1 MAFFKEKTAPAPVPV
16 EALEQFLTFL
26 LGGEMF
32 AINILSIKEI
42 IEYQPLTEVPL
53 MPDFIR
59 GVMNLRGAVVPVI
72 DLAARFQRPV
82 TEVGRRTCIVILE
95 ICHEDR
101 VQDVGIVVD
110 AVSEVI
116 ELKASQIEPP
126 PAFGAKVRTDFIQGM
141 FRAETRFV
149 IILNIGSVLSLEE
162 MIMLAES
169 SMEEALAVL
178 AEAAA
183 FPIAGDPPHV

>member
-1 MAFFKEKTAPAPVPV
+1 M
-16 EALEQFLTFL
+16 
-26 LGGEMF
+26 
-32 AINILSIKEI
+32 
-42 IEYQPLTEVPL
+42 
-53 MPDFIR
+53 
-59 GVMNLRGAVVPVI
+59 
-72 DLAARFQRPV
+72 
-82 TEVGRRTCIVILE
+82 ILE

-110 AVSEVI
+110 SVSEVV

-169 SMEEALAVL
+169 SMEDALAVL

-183 FPIAGDPPHV
+183 FPIEGAPHV

>member
-1 MAFFKEKTAPAPVPV
+1 MAFFKEKTAPVHTPV
-16 EALEQFLTFL
+16 ETLEQFLTFL

-59 GVMNLRGAVVPVI
+59 GVMNLRGSVVPVI

-82 TEVGRRTCIVILE
+82 IEVGRRTCIVILE

-101 VQDVGIVVD
+101 AQDVGIVVD
-110 AVSEVI
+110 SVSEVV

-169 SMEEALAVL
+169 SMEDALAVL

-183 FPIAGDPPHV
+183 FPIEGAPHV

>member
-1 MAFFKEKTAPAPVPV
+1 MAFFTEKTAPVHAPV
-16 EALEQFLTFL
+16 EEIEQFLTFL

-42 IEYQPLTEVPL
+42 IEYQPLTAVPL

-59 GVMNLRGAVVPVI
+59 GVMNLRGSVVPVI

-82 TEVGRRTCIVILE
+82 IEIGRRTCVVILE
-95 ICHEDR
+95 ISHEDR
-101 VQDVGIVVD
+101 FQDVGIVVD

-183 FPIAGDPPHV
+183 CPIEGAPHA

>member
-1 MAFFKEKTAPAPVPV
+1 MAFFTEKPALVQAPP
-16 EALEQFLTFL
+16 EELGQFLTFL

-42 IEYQPLTEVPL
+42 IEYRPLTEVPL

-72 DLAARFQRPV
+72 DLAARFQRPAI
-82 TEVGRRTCIVILE
+82 EVGRRTCVVILE
-95 ICHEDR
+95 ICHEGR

-116 ELKASQIEPP
+116 ELEAAQIEPP

-183 FPIAGDPPHV
+183 FPIDGAPHA

>member
-1 MAFFKEKTAPAPVPV
+1 MAFFTEKTAPVHVPV
-16 EALEQFLTFL
+16 EDIEQFLTFL

-59 GVMNLRGAVVPVI
+59 GVMNLRGSVVPVI

-82 TEVGRRTCIVILE
+82 IEVGRRTCVVILE

-101 VQDVGIVVD
+101 FQDVGIVVD
-110 AVSEVI
+110 AVSEVV

-178 AEAAA
+178 AEVAAY
-183 FPIAGDPPHV
+183 PIEGAPHA